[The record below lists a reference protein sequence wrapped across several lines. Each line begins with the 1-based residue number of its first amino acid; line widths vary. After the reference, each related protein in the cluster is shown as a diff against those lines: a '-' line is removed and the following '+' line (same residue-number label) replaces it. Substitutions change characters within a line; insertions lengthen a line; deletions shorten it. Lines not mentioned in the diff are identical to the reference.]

1 VFLSWPSDN
10 DVDIALRQDA
20 KNRVDVP
27 AMEATRALARSRM

>member
-20 KNRVDVP
+20 KNSVDP
-27 AMEATRALARSRM
+27 AAMEATVALARSRM